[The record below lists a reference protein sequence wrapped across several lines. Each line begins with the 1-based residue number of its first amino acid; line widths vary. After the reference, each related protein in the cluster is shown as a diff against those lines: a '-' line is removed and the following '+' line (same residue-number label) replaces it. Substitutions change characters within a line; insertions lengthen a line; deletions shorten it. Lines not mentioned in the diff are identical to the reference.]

1 MRTFIKIIFLILS
14 IFIQNG
20 KVTAKNIKTQSN
32 PGLSKPQAEKQKE
45 KLFDDHRSYILDSRK
60 EEMDE
65 RHIIIED
72 MELKFDLKFFGNKP
86 KTGWDLYFSLHG
98 GGGVAD
104 SVNESVWHRHKTL
117 YELKEGILL
126 TPRSPSNTWDMW
138 HQKQVDVL
146 LNRLI
151 QNMITFYDVNP
162 NRIFIMGYS
171 AGGDGVYQ
179 LAPRMADRFAA
190 AAMMAGHPNE
200 TAPLGL
206 RNIGFTIHM
215 GENDSAYDRNKVA
228 LQWKSQ
234 LQELK
239 DVDPNAY
246 PHLVTIHENKG
257 HWMGGLDTAGISWM
271 SKFTRNPFPRKVVW
285 KQDDVTHNR
294 FYWLKVTDP
303 STDDLIVASIN
314 DQVIYIEETNV
325 SEVIITL
332 NDHLVDMDE
341 NVMVKYLGNEVFN
354 GTVSRNYNT
363 MVSSMEEYG
372 DPESIYFGEISI
384 SLKLVY

>member
-1 MRTFIKIIFLILS
+1 MRTFIKIIFLILF

-32 PGLSKPQAEKQKE
+32 PGLSKLQAEKQKE

-60 EEMDE
+60 KEMDE

-72 MELKFDLKFFGNKP
+72 MEIKFDLKIFGNKP

-104 SVNESVWHRHKTL
+104 SVNESLWHRHKTL

-151 QNMITFYDVNP
+151 QNMITFYNVNP

-200 TAPLGL
+200 TSPLGL

-239 DVDPNAY
+239 DGDPNAY

-271 SKFTRNPFPRKVVW
+271 SRFTRNPFPRKVVW

-384 SLKLVY
+384 SLKLVD

>member
-32 PGLSKPQAEKQKE
+32 PGLSKSQAEKQKE

-60 EEMDE
+60 KEMDE

-72 MELKFDLKFFGNKP
+72 MEIKFDLKIFGNKP

-104 SVNESVWHRHKTL
+104 SVNESLWHRHKTL

-200 TAPLGL
+200 TSPLGL

-215 GENDSAYDRNKVA
+215 GENDSAYDRNRVA
-228 LQWKSQ
+228 LKWKNQ
-234 LQELK
+234 LQQLK
-239 DVDPNAY
+239 DGDPNGY
-246 PHLVTIHENKG
+246 PHLVIIHENKG
-257 HWMGGLDTAGISWM
+257 HWMGGLDTSGISWM
-271 SKFTRNPFPRKVVW
+271 SNFTRNPFPRKVVW

-294 FYWLKVTDP
+294 FYWLRVTDP
-303 STDDLIVASIN
+303 SKDDLIVASIN
-314 DQVIYIEETNV
+314 DQVIEIEETNV

-363 MVSSMEEYG
+363 MARSMEEYG

-384 SLKLVY
+384 SLKIVD

>member
-1 MRTFIKIIFLILS
+1 VRTFIKIIFLILF

-32 PGLSKPQAEKQKE
+32 PGLSKLQAEKQKE

-60 EEMDE
+60 KEMDE

-72 MELKFDLKFFGNKP
+72 MEIKFDLKIFGNKP

-104 SVNESVWHRHKTL
+104 SVNESLWHRHKTL

-151 QNMITFYDVNP
+151 QNMITFYNVNP

-200 TAPLGL
+200 TSPLGL

-239 DVDPNAY
+239 DGDPNAY

-257 HWMGGLDTAGISWM
+257 HWMGGLDTAGISWI
-271 SKFTRNPFPRKVVW
+271 SRFTRNPFPRKVVW

-314 DQVIYIEETNV
+314 DQVIDIEETNV
-325 SEVIITL
+325 SEIIITL

-341 NVMVKYLGNEVFN
+341 NVMVKYLGNEIFN
-354 GTVSRNYNT
+354 GTVARNYNT
-363 MVSSMEEYG
+363 MARSMEEYG
-372 DPESIYFGEISI
+372 DPESVYFGEIPI
-384 SLKLVY
+384 TLNLVD

>member
-1 MRTFIKIIFLILS
+1 
-14 IFIQNG
+14 
-20 KVTAKNIKTQSN
+20 
-32 PGLSKPQAEKQKE
+32 
-45 KLFDDHRSYILDSRK
+45 
-60 EEMDE
+60 
-65 RHIIIED
+65 
-72 MELKFDLKFFGNKP
+72 
-86 KTGWDLYFSLHG
+86 
-98 GGGVAD
+98 
-104 SVNESVWHRHKTL
+104 
-117 YELKEGILL
+117 
-126 TPRSPSNTWDMW
+126 
-138 HQKQVDVL
+138 
-146 LNRLI
+146 
-151 QNMITFYDVNP
+151 MITFYNVNP

-200 TAPLGL
+200 TSPLGL

-239 DVDPNAY
+239 DGDPNAY

-257 HWMGGLDTAGISWM
+257 HWMGGLDTAGISWI
-271 SKFTRNPFPRKVVW
+271 SRFTRNPFPRKVVW

-314 DQVIYIEETNV
+314 DQVIDIEETNV
-325 SEVIITL
+325 SEIIITL

-341 NVMVKYLGNEVFN
+341 NVMVKYLGNEIFN
-354 GTVSRNYNT
+354 GTVARNYNT
-363 MVSSMEEYG
+363 MARSMEEYG
-372 DPESIYFGEISI
+372 DPESVYFGEIPI
-384 SLKLVY
+384 TLNLVD

>member
-1 MRTFIKIIFLILS
+1 MRAYINNFFLT
-14 IFIQNG
+14 IFIFFQIG
-20 KVTAKNIKTQSN
+20 HMMAKDINTPFN
-32 PGLSKPQAEKQKE
+32 PGLSKFQAKKQKE

-60 EEMDE
+60 KEMHE
-65 RHIIIED
+65 QHIIIED
-72 MELKFDLKFFGNKP
+72 MEIKFDLKFFGNKP

-104 SVNESVWHRHKTL
+104 SVNESLWHRHKTL

-200 TAPLGL
+200 TSPLGL

-215 GENDSAYDRNKVA
+215 GENDSAYDRNRVA
-228 LQWKSQ
+228 LKWKNQ
-234 LQELK
+234 LQQLK
-239 DVDPNAY
+239 DGDPNGY
-246 PHLVTIHENKG
+246 PHLVIIHENKG
-257 HWMGGLDTAGISWM
+257 HWMGGLDTSGISWM
-271 SKFTRNPFPRKVVW
+271 SNFTRNPFPRKVVW

-294 FYWLKVTDP
+294 FYWLRVTDP
-303 STDDLIVASIN
+303 SKDDLIVASIN
-314 DQVIYIEETNV
+314 DQVIEIEETNV

-363 MVSSMEEYG
+363 MARSMEEYG

-384 SLKLVY
+384 SLKIVD

>member
-60 EEMDE
+60 KEMDE

-86 KTGWDLYFSLHG
+86 KNGWDLYFSLHG

-104 SVNESVWHRHKTL
+104 SVNESLWHRHKTL

-200 TAPLGL
+200 TSPLGL

-239 DVDPNAY
+239 DGDPNAY

-271 SKFTRNPFPRKVVW
+271 SRFTRNPFPRKVIW

-384 SLKLVY
+384 SLKLVD

>member
-1 MRTFIKIIFLILS
+1 MRTFIKIIFLILF

-32 PGLSKPQAEKQKE
+32 PGLSKLQAEKQKE

-60 EEMDE
+60 KEMDE

-72 MELKFDLKFFGNKP
+72 MEIKFDLKIFGNKP

-104 SVNESVWHRHKTL
+104 SVNESLWHRHKTL

-151 QNMITFYDVNP
+151 QNMITFYNVNP

-200 TAPLGL
+200 TSPLGL

-239 DVDPNAY
+239 DGDPNAY

-257 HWMGGLDTAGISWM
+257 HWMGGLDTAGISWI
-271 SKFTRNPFPRKVVW
+271 SRFTRNPFPRKVVW

-314 DQVIYIEETNV
+314 DQVIDIEETNV
-325 SEVIITL
+325 SEIIITL

-341 NVMVKYLGNEVFN
+341 NVMVKYLGNEIFN
-354 GTVSRNYNT
+354 GTVARNYNT
-363 MVSSMEEYG
+363 MARSMEEYG
-372 DPESIYFGEISI
+372 DPESVYFGEIPI
-384 SLKLVY
+384 TLNLVD

>member
-104 SVNESVWHRHKTL
+104 SVNESLWHRHKTL

-200 TAPLGL
+200 TSPLGL

>member
-1 MRTFIKIIFLILS
+1 MRTFIKIIFLILF

-32 PGLSKPQAEKQKE
+32 PGLSKLQAEKQKE

-60 EEMDE
+60 KEMDE

-72 MELKFDLKFFGNKP
+72 MEIKFDLKIFGNKP

-104 SVNESVWHRHKTL
+104 SVNESLWHRHKTL

-151 QNMITFYDVNP
+151 QNMITFYNVNP

-200 TAPLGL
+200 TSPLGL

-239 DVDPNAY
+239 DGDPNAY

-271 SKFTRNPFPRKVVW
+271 SRFTRNPFPRKVVW

-314 DQVIYIEETNV
+314 DQVIDIEETNV
-325 SEVIITL
+325 SEIIITL

-341 NVMVKYLGNEVFN
+341 NVMVKYLGNEIFN
-354 GTVSRNYNT
+354 GTVARNYNT
-363 MVSSMEEYG
+363 MARSMEEYG
-372 DPESIYFGEISI
+372 DPESVYFGEIPI
-384 SLKLVY
+384 TLNLVD

>member
-1 MRTFIKIIFLILS
+1 LIFS

-60 EEMDE
+60 KEMDE

-72 MELKFDLKFFGNKP
+72 MELKFDLKFFANKP

-104 SVNESVWHRHKTL
+104 SVNESLWHRHKTL

-200 TAPLGL
+200 TSPLGL

-239 DVDPNAY
+239 DGDPNAY

-271 SKFTRNPFPRKVVW
+271 SRFTRNPFPRKVVW

-384 SLKLVY
+384 SLKLVD